1 VAYGDLLR
9 ALEHEVRDQCRAVEE
24 EARLEAVR
32 ISEEGRRLSAAAREE
47 ALARAGAQA
56 EAMREKARRRAS
68 QEGDRAALV
77 EAHRLLADVLERSQR
92 ALAPRSTPA
101 LTCAMLEEVL
111 ADDDGGPLSL
121 TCDPG
126 HAGACRDWMARHRP
140 DAASR
145 TSLTERPGP
154 CGGVVL
160 AVGDALVVDDTL
172 PARLAR
178 AWPALQIP
186 VGRLLLGEGD
196 A

>member
-24 EARLEAVR
+24 EARLEAAR
-32 ISEEGRRLSAAAREE
+32 IMEEGRRLSAAAREE

-56 EAMREKARRRAS
+56 EAMREKARRRAA

-77 EAHRLLADVLERSQR
+77 EAHRLLTDVLERSR
-92 ALAPRSTPA
+92 GALAARSTPA

-111 ADDDGGPLSL
+111 ADDDGAPLSL

-140 DAASR
+140 EAASR

-154 CGGVVL
+154 VGGVVL
-160 AVGDALVVDDTL
+160 AIGDALVVDDTL

-178 AWPALQIP
+178 AWPGLQIP